1 MRPQRALIDVSALP
15 TDVFGTRG
23 PGFWGI
29 VCFMAVEGTTLA
41 ICAATYFYLSKN
53 FDVWPPADTRAPS
66 LLVPTISL
74 IALVAS
80 NGLALAMDR
89 AAKEMNV
96 GRTRFL
102 LVVSTI
108 VGVALF
114 GLRLFEFR
122 SLNTTWDANA
132 YGSIVWTIMGLH
144 ASLLLME
151 VMETGGIS
159 LIYLF
164 GKAQPKH
171 FVHVSENAT
180 YWLFSTL
187 SWVPLYAIIFLGP
200 KLL

>member
-1 MRPQRALIDVSALP
+1 MRPQRALVDVSALP
-15 TDVFGTRG
+15 TDVFGSRG
-23 PGFWGI
+23 PGWWGI

-53 FDVWPPADTRAPS
+53 FTVWPPEDTRAPS

-74 IALVAS
+74 IALLAS

-89 AAKEMNV
+89 AAKERNF

-102 LVVSTI
+102 LVVATI

-114 GLRLFEFR
+114 CLRLFEFR

-144 ASLLLME
+144 SSLLLME
-151 VMETGGIS
+151 VMETGGIG

-187 SWVPLYAIIFLGP
+187 SWVPLYAVIFWGP